1 MRTIRLHLT
10 IPDQSAALV
19 YATLADLGRTLD
31 YSPTA
36 CHVEISGATDT
47 SATARWEANFRQGVL
62 RWVNEGLPDLRPRYR
77 DIDVFDGS
85 WSCVDDGGDTAV
97 TFAAR
102 LDLGTPSPGG
112 ELETDDFE
120 TMAVGAFIDDAM
132 VIMSGLFDG
141 SVRVDDIVIQEH
153 QYSAA

>member
-10 IPDQSAALV
+10 IPDQSAARV
-19 YATLADLGRTLD
+19 YATLADLGRALD
-31 YSPTA
+31 YSPTTG
-36 CHVEISGATDT
+36 HVELAGTTYRGTAT
-47 SATARWEANFRQGVL
+47 RWEANFRQGVL
-62 RWVNEGLPDLRPRYR
+62 RWVNEGLPDLRPRFR

-85 WSCVDDGGDTAV
+85 WSCVDDGSDTAV

-102 LDLGTPSPGG
+102 LDLGTPSPGD
-112 ELETDDFE
+112 ELE

-132 VIMSGLFDG
+132 VIVSCLFDG